1 MAFQF
6 GLNAEAD
13 GRWLALTRSI
23 LVNDARWLDQLL
35 AAFPTPESLLN
46 ASASALSW
54 HNDGTEDGTEI
65 VRRSIEESRP
75 VSLPD
80 CLVGGSGLYLVTPN
94 DSEYP
99 ALLAECADR
108 PPFLF
113 VRGDLKH
120 LETTTLSIVGTRK
133 PSLDGQ
139 RAAAEFS
146 AGAADAA
153 ICVVSGL
160 ALGIDGI
167 AHDAAL
173 RAGGATIA
181 VLPCGIDR
189 IYPYRHRDLAKR
201 VARGGA
207 LVSEFPLGTPPRKHH
222 FHRRNRTLSGLSMAT
237 LVIEAG
243 RPSGTLLTASSAA
256 DQGRDVLVLPW
267 SIYHPTGAGCR
278 YLLADG
284 AMLMQSVEDLWAYLN
299 VSPAAGLTDAS
310 LVWPS
315 ASAGSKPSHLNS
327 DQRRL
332 LGLLGDSTH
341 HADVLAGALKWELD
355 RCLACLSALE
365 VDGWVDKVAGGYR
378 ARQQPRT
385 VH

>member
-54 HNDGTEDGTEI
+54 HNDGTEI

-173 RAGGATIA
+173 RAGGTTIA

-315 ASAGSKPSHLNS
+315 GSAGGKLPQLTP
-327 DQRRL
+327 DQRLL

>member
-173 RAGGATIA
+173 RAGGTTIA

-284 AMLMQSVEDLWAYLN
+284 AMLMQSVEDLRAYLN

-315 ASAGSKPSHLNS
+315 GSAGGKLPQLTP
-327 DQRRL
+327 DQRLL

>member
-6 GLNAEAD
+6 GLNAETD

-54 HNDGTEDGTEI
+54 HNDGTEI

-120 LETTTLSIVGTRK
+120 LETTALSIVGTRK

-146 AGAADAA
+146 AGGRRNADA
-153 ICVVSGL
+153 VG
-160 ALGIDGI
+160 
-167 AHDAAL
+167 
-173 RAGGATIA
+173 
-181 VLPCGIDR
+181 
-189 IYPYRHRDLAKR
+189 
-201 VARGGA
+201 
-207 LVSEFPLGTPPRKHH
+207 
-222 FHRRNRTLSGLSMAT
+222 
-237 LVIEAG
+237 
-243 RPSGTLLTASSAA
+243 
-256 DQGRDVLVLPW
+256 
-267 SIYHPTGAGCR
+267 
-278 YLLADG
+278 
-284 AMLMQSVEDLWAYLN
+284 
-299 VSPAAGLTDAS
+299 
-310 LVWPS
+310 
-315 ASAGSKPSHLNS
+315 
-327 DQRRL
+327 
-332 LGLLGDSTH
+332 
-341 HADVLAGALKWELD
+341 
-355 RCLACLSALE
+355 
-365 VDGWVDKVAGGYR
+365 
-378 ARQQPRT
+378 
-385 VH
+385 

>member
-46 ASASALSW
+46 ASASALSR
-54 HNDGTEDGTEI
+54 HNDGAEI

-173 RAGGATIA
+173 RAGGTTIA

-315 ASAGSKPSHLNS
+315 GSAGGKLPQLTP
-327 DQRRL
+327 DQRLL

>member
-54 HNDGTEDGTEI
+54 HNDGTEI

-94 DSEYP
+94 DSGYP

-173 RAGGATIA
+173 RAGGTTIA

-189 IYPYRHRDLAKR
+189 IYPHRHRDLAKR

-315 ASAGSKPSHLNS
+315 GSAGGKLPQLTP
-327 DQRRL
+327 DQRLL

-355 RCLACLSALE
+355 LCLACLSALE

>member
-46 ASASALSW
+46 ASASTLSW
-54 HNDGTEDGTEI
+54 HNDGTEI
-65 VRRSIEESRP
+65 VRRSIEKSRP

-173 RAGGATIA
+173 RAGGTTIA

-315 ASAGSKPSHLNS
+315 GSAGGKLPQLTP
-327 DQRRL
+327 DQRLL